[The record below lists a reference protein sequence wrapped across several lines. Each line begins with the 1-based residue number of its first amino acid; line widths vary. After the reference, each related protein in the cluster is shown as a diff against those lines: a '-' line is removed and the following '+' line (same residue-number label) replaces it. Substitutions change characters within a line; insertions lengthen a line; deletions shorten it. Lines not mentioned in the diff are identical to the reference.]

1 MWYAF
6 DYLGADG
13 EPKDRVIIP
22 DLKEGQYIIQVV
34 PKPSASPS
42 DTYGLRLLARGE
54 EIVLAQD
61 VPVSDI
67 PLEGYSIIVTENEVL
82 VNSSPTADAGPDQ
95 VVVANSSSGA
105 EVSLN
110 GTGSSDP
117 DDDALAFSWS
127 APGITFDDLNSPTT
141 SAIIPLGTTTITLVV
156 NDGTVDS
163 APDTVDITVSSGA
176 TAGATTLLEDDFN
189 RASNPIVGTPS
200 VGGPWVELE
209 ETEALVRIKSN
220 KLFFDDTSDKVNRPL
235 VKSSF
240 TQPSTGTLEWGFD
253 FDWRR
258 TGDEDTYRVLM
269 QLGDG
274 PAMNDGSQDA
284 GVGVNLIWTTIGG
297 VHQSLGYRDG
307 DSTTFLEKVSGA
319 IHIAVVADLDSHTYS
334 VKVGGGAVHANIPF
348 DADVPLNQVRFFT
361 DALNEQ
367 HFSGQSFDNVV
378 VTTAG

>member
-1 MWYAF
+1 VSGAIHIAVVADLDSHTYSVKVGGGAVHANIPF
-6 DYLGADG
+6 DA
-13 EPKDRVIIP
+13 
-22 DLKEGQYIIQVV
+22 
-34 PKPSASPS
+34 
-42 DTYGLRLLARGE
+42 
-54 EIVLAQD
+54 D
-61 VPVSDI
+61 VPLNQVRFFTDALNEQHFSGQSFDNVVVSSSSAGGNI
-67 PLEGYSIIVTENEVL
+67 PPMAN
-82 VNSSPTADAGPDQ
+82 AGPDQ
-95 VVVANSSSGA
+95 GGVAVGATVNLDGGLSIDPDGGPSALTYSWTILAKPSGSVASLAGASTATPSFDADKAGIYKVELVISDGTDSDGDTVIITSGA
-105 EVSLN
+105 
-110 GTGSSDP
+110 
-117 DDDALAFSWS
+117 A
-127 APGITFDDLNSPTT
+127 
-141 SAIIPLGTTTITLVV
+141 
-156 NDGTVDS
+156 
-163 APDTVDITVSSGA
+163 
-176 TAGATTLLEDDFN
+176 TLLEDDFN

-307 DSTTFLEKVSGA
+307 GSTTFLEKVSGA
-319 IHIAVVADLDSHTYS
+319 KHIAVVADLDSHTYS